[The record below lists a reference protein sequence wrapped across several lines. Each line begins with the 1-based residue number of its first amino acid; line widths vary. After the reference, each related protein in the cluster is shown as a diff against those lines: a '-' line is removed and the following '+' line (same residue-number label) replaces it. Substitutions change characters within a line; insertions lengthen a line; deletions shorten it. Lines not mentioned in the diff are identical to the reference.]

1 MAMELQKASF
11 WKRISAW
18 LFDNILLV
26 TLTVLF
32 ALMLSALLGF
42 DRQSE
47 ALEQVYTDYE
57 TRYGI
62 TFDISE
68 EDYLALSEQE
78 KKNYDDA
85 YEALIKDEEMMY
97 AYGMVMNL
105 SLIITS
111 VSILLAVAA
120 LEFAVP
126 LLFKNGQT
134 LGKQIFGIALIRD
147 DGVRMNMM
155 QLLTRVLLGRYTVGI
170 MIPVLVFLML
180 IFNITGLFGTL
191 LVLGLWLAQLL
202 CLCFTRNKVG
212 LADLMAG
219 TVPVDL
225 SSQKIFESTEDLIA
239 YTKKLHAERAAR
251 QDY

>member
-47 ALEQVYTDYE
+47 ALEQAYTDYE

-85 YEALIKDEEMMY
+85 YEALIKDEEVMY
-97 AYGMVMNL
+97 VYGMVMNL

-126 LLFKNGQT
+126 LLCKNGQT
-134 LGKQIFGIALIRD
+134 LGKKIFGIALIRN

-155 QLLTRVLLGRYTVGI
+155 QLVTRVLLGRYTVGI

-191 LVLGLWLAQLL
+191 LVMGLWLAQLL
-202 CLCFTRNKVG
+202 CLLCTQNKTG
-212 LADLMAG
+212 IADLMAG
-219 TVPVDL
+219 TVPVDMN
-225 SSQKIFESTEDLIA
+225 SQKIFDSTEELIEH
-239 YTKKLHAERAAR
+239 TKRIHAERAAR